1 VGGGR
6 VNKWA
11 RALYSPVGR
20 LVRVDA
26 VTTFTA
32 VGGHDTY
39 TPLHFVYKKSAR
51 RTSNFKHNPAVD
63 QPTAPLL
70 KQPIT
75 KSPAQRA
82 PAKIQHGF

>member
-1 VGGGR
+1 
-6 VNKWA
+6 
-11 RALYSPVGR
+11 
-20 LVRVDA
+20 VDA

-70 KQPIT
+70 NNQSPNHRLNALPL
-75 KSPAQRA
+75 KSSMASELQS
-82 PAKIQHGF
+82 IYSYGVDLISILQSS